1 MAKRDRYKEFEQL
14 MTVSLLGCVALFVL
28 YLIVAAAGIAWLK
41 VILAIVDI
49 LIPLGGLALL
59 WMSKE
64 LLRPRS
70 LWISCGFFSV
80 IACTLASL
88 ILAFP

>member
-14 MTVSLLGCVALFVL
+14 MTLALLGSTMLFVL
-28 YLIVAAAGIAWLK
+28 YLVVAAAGIVWLK
-41 VILAIVDI
+41 VILALVSIV
-49 LIPLGGLALL
+49 IPLGGLGLL
-59 WMSKE
+59 WMSRE

-70 LWISCGFFSV
+70 LWLTCGFFSV

>member
-1 MAKRDRYKEFEQL
+1 MAKRDRYKEFEQY
-14 MTVSLLGCVALFVL
+14 MTIDLIGSVLLFVL
-28 YLIVAAAGIAWLK
+28 CLILSATVWLK
-41 VILAIVDI
+41 VIFAVLAMVFSAA
-49 LIPLGGLALL
+49 GLVLL

-70 LWISCGFFSV
+70 LWLTCGFFSV

>member
-1 MAKRDRYKEFEQL
+1 MAKRDRYKQFEQTMTL
-14 MTVSLLGCVALFVL
+14 MLLACVLLFAA
-28 YLIVAAAGIAWLK
+28 YLIAAGAGILWLK
-41 VILAIVDI
+41 IVLGIFAIGVPLA
-49 LIPLGGLALL
+49 GLALL

-70 LWISCGFFSV
+70 LWLTCGFFAV
-80 IACTLASL
+80 LACTLASL